1 MTQQVLLHELQ
12 YDLPPELIA
21 QQPAQPRDASRLMVL
36 DRTSG
41 TITHRIFRDIHE
53 YLRPGDCLVRNNTR
67 VIPARFFCRRRT
79 GGKVEA
85 LFLREDGDAWRVL
98 LRPSA
103 RLSAGERILCEPAD
117 TATDAVQIELI
128 ERRDDG
134 EWRVRPLPG
143 MAPRDLLTRIGVTPL
158 PPYIRRD
165 PLPSAS
171 DAERYQTVYAAR
183 DGAVAAPTAG
193 LHFTRELLDQLAAA
207 GVRVCDVT
215 LHVGLGTF
223 APVKEDDLRRH
234 RMHAEWYDVGRDAVG
249 AIDATKAAGGR
260 IVAVGTTSAR
270 TLESFGEADIR
281 PARGITNLFIQP
293 PYRFAHVDALL
304 TNFHLPASTL
314 LALVMAFAGVD
325 LTRRA
330 YQQAVAQ
337 RYRFYSYGDAMLI
350 V

>member
-1 MTQQVLLHELQ
+1 MLLHELQ

-21 QQPAQPRDASRLMVL
+21 QQPAEPRDASRLMVL
-36 DRTSG
+36 DRAADTV
-41 TITHRIFRDIHE
+41 THRIFRDIRE

-67 VIPARFFCRRRT
+67 VIPARFFCERRT

-85 LFLREDGDAWRVL
+85 LFLREDGDSWRVL

-103 RLSAGERILCEPAD
+103 RLSVGERILCQQAD
-117 TATDAVQIELI
+117 AARDAVQIELL
-128 ERRDDG
+128 ERCDDG

-143 MAPRDLLTRIGVTPL
+143 MAPRDLLARIGVTPL

-171 DAERYQTVYAAR
+171 DAQRYQTVYAAR

-193 LHFTRELLDQLAAA
+193 LHFTSELLDELAAV

-223 APVKEDDLRRH
+223 APVKEDDLCRH
-234 RMHAEWYDVGRDAVG
+234 KMHAEWYDVGHGAVS
-249 AIDATKAAGGR
+249 AIEAAKAAGGR

-270 TLESFGEADIR
+270 TLESFGEAKIQ
-281 PARGITNLFIQP
+281 PAHGMTDLFIQP

-304 TNFHLPASTL
+304 TNFHVPASTL
-314 LALVMAFAGVD
+314 LALVMAFAGID

-330 YQQAVAQ
+330 YEQAVAR